1 MSDRAL
7 ITGALVPMLLGALA
21 MILLQR
27 APVAQSVNA
36 PNLPTNGA
44 PGSRITSLL
53 PATELRPAVASQKA
67 WVGVVVPSN
76 TAELAADADGRITQ
90 VFVNTGARVKAG
102 DKLLQFD
109 PSDQQNAVGVAN
121 AQLSQRVSDLSK
133 AQARADAAS
142 KQLAR
147 LRPGAMWLS
156 AQELDRAQAE
166 LQIANAE
173 LSAARAAV
181 GVGQA
186 QLRQQR
192 LVADRRMLTA
202 PFAGTVVDL
211 GVDPGDSVRAGQ
223 VVMRILSDGREVRF
237 AYPPG
242 TMPEKGARNVV
253 VELDGT
259 NVSVAAQVSSTRPE
273 VDPSAKLAIATVP
286 LPTGLPQTDRFMPGS
301 TVQVFLAQP

>member
-1 MSDRAL
+1 M
-7 ITGALVPMLLGALA
+7 ILGALA

-36 PNLPTNGA
+36 PDVPKNGG
-44 PGSRITSLL
+44 PGGRITSVL

-67 WVGVVVPSN
+67 WVGVVVASN

-109 PSDQQNAVGVAN
+109 PSDSQNALGVAN

-133 AQARADAAS
+133 AQARADAAA

-156 AQELDRAQAE
+156 AQEIDRAQAE
-166 LQIANAE
+166 AQIANAE
-173 LSAARAAV
+173 LAAARAAV
-181 GVGQA
+181 GAGQA

-223 VVMRILSDGREVRF
+223 VVMRILSNGREVRF

-242 TMPEKGARNVV
+242 QMPEKGARNVV

-259 NVSVAAQVSSTRPE
+259 NVSLVAQVSATRPE

-286 LPTGLPQTDRFMPGS
+286 LPAGLPQSERFLPGS
-301 TVQVFLAQP
+301 AVQVYLAQP

>member
-7 ITGALVPMLLGALA
+7 ITGAIVPMVCGALA

-27 APVAQSVNA
+27 APVAQSVSA
-36 PNLPTNGA
+36 PEPKTGGA
-44 PGSRITSLL
+44 VTATSIL

-76 TAELAADADGRITQ
+76 TAELAADTDARIVQ
-90 VFVNTGARVKAG
+90 VFVTTGAHVKPG
-102 DKLLQFD
+102 DKLLQLD
-109 PSDQQNAVGVAN
+109 PSDSQNAVGVAN
-121 AQLSQRVSDLSK
+121 AQLSQRVSDQSR
-133 AQARADAAS
+133 AQARVDAAA
-142 KQLAR
+142 KQLSR
-147 LRPGAMWLS
+147 LRSGAMWLS
-156 AQELDRAQAE
+156 AKELDQ
-166 LQIANAE
+166 ANAE
-173 LSAARAAV
+173 LQVANAELAASRAAV
-181 GVGQA
+181 NVGHA

-242 TMPEKGARNVV
+242 QIPETGARNVV
-253 VELDGT
+253 VELDGSNT
-259 NVSVAAQVSSTRPE
+259 SLVAQVTSTRPE
-273 VDPSAKLAIATVP
+273 VDPSARLVIATVP
-286 LPTGLPQTDRFMPGS
+286 LPAGLPQSERFLPGS
-301 TVQVFLAQP
+301 PVQVFLAPP